1 MAAAG
6 RETGTAGA
14 MVQLPLPTAPECA
27 KPSESSCGDGSAEAD
42 GVGEAEGVAEADGE
56 AARLADARAED
67 WAVALAGVE
76 DWRAEELSG
85 RAKPG
90 WSPQARSPTT
100 IRASATTKV
109 VPYRSR
115 LRARRRRRSRRAM
128 VRARRLAGSG
138 ASDAGLCGEGR
149 PSGLRR

>member
-27 KPSESSCGDGSAEAD
+27 KPSESSCGDGNAEAD
-42 GVGEAEGVAEADGE
+42 GVGEAEGAAE
-56 AARLADARAED
+56 AARVADARAED

-76 DWRAEELSG
+76 DWRAEEPSG
-85 RAKPG
+85 RAKLG
-90 WSPQARSPTT
+90 WSPQTRSPTT

-138 ASDAGLCGEGR
+138 ASDEGRCGEGR

>member
-14 MVQLPLPTAPECA
+14 MVQVPLPTAPECA
-27 KPSESSCGDGSAEAD
+27 KPSESSRGDGSAEAD
-42 GVGEAEGVAEADGE
+42 GVDEAEGVAEADGE
-56 AARLADARAED
+56 AARLADARAEG
-67 WAVALAGVE
+67 WAAALAGGE
-76 DWRAEELSG
+76 DWCAEEPSG

-90 WSPQARSPTT
+90 WSPQTRSPTT
-100 IRASATTKV
+100 IRTSATTKV

-138 ASDAGLCGEGR
+138 ASDEGRCGEGR

>member
-1 MAAAG
+1 VAAAG

-42 GVGEAEGVAEADGE
+42 GVGEAEGVAEAV
-56 AARLADARAED
+56 RVADARAED

-76 DWRAEELSG
+76 DWRAEEPSG

-90 WSPQARSPTT
+90 WSPQTRSPTT

-115 LRARRRRRSRRAM
+115 LRVRRRRCSRRAM
-128 VRARRLAGSG
+128 LRARRLAGSG
-138 ASDAGLCGEGR
+138 VSDAGLCGEGR